1 MIVISYVELSHK
13 LPLYKAAAVDA
24 VEGVA
29 VAVWVAA
36 GATHSK
42 ESFVLKV
49 APQLLAVGAVEP
61 VAPVVAGC
69 NGTVKEGPLAATNRM
84 GVGAVATVLPPAR
97 AADALNLRA
106 RAAGDLLPEL
116 RVRVQAVDVG

>member
-1 MIVISYVELSHK
+1 MYVPQIIDCVLINCDFLCLAQSHK
-13 LPLYKAAAVDA
+13 LPLYKAAAVDP

-49 APQLLAVGAVEP
+49 APQLKLIQ
-61 VAPVVAGC
+61 
-69 NGTVKEGPLAATNRM
+69 
-84 GVGAVATVLPPAR
+84 VLLTDIVTICYSDSWWCPKF
-97 AADALNLRA
+97 
-106 RAAGDLLPEL
+106 
-116 RVRVQAVDVG
+116 